1 MNLRKRTSKNL
12 LFEKP
17 HEKKITQILTLSF
30 SVLLILSLGMTGI
43 SSYFITKANIKSDF
57 IKSSSQ
63 VLSQTQK
70 YLETRNTTV
79 DITYSHMYSDNDFMK
94 LISNIPSSESTRI
107 KTSEAIMQKLKYYT
121 INNTFNLISGIT
133 FYSPYGLTSSFPD
146 IPRTISESDEEMN
159 NIKKESWYEKVID
172 MDGKPYWLAPHEE
185 KIIEGHPDSYLSS
198 ISVIRDESG
207 NNILGIL
214 KIDIKAS
221 TLNQI
226 IKNIN
231 VSENEIIMI
240 INSNKEIVAENNSS
254 LLEDQTYENIYSA
267 VENTS
272 NKSFSLNNNGTQY
285 YGTYISS
292 DSNDWK
298 YIMLVPEKE
307 LTATASNIQK
317 YTSIITIIF
326 LVIGIVITIVISNSI
341 KKPIYN
347 LIDLTRELSIGNFTT
362 NSNYYPIEELNSLN
376 ENFNVMIKKLTLMMK
391 KTKDISKDTTNTS
404 LHLANL
410 TENITQTSKE
420 ISSAM
425 EQIASASNDQVQNT
439 LDCIDAANL
448 LSNNINLIVQ
458 NVKSVIIDS
467 EKNMKI
473 VNNSKKIVSTLSDT
487 SSINNKNIANITDT
501 ISDLNDSTQNILY
514 ILNQIN
520 DITEQTNLLALN
532 ASIEAARAGESGKGF
547 AVVAD
552 EIRILSESSQKSA
565 IEINN
570 ILNTIKEKIKY
581 TLNIVNKTKLDFD
594 NETLQVQDTVKS
606 FELINNSIIH
616 TKQSMTETIATLTAI
631 EESKDKLLN
640 NMNSIESAT
649 EHNASA
655 TEEVMASMETQIA
668 SNQDISNLSQDLNL
682 KAEMLI
688 RELENFKIE

>member
-43 SSYFITKANIKSDF
+43 SSYFITKANVKSDF

>member
-43 SSYFITKANIKSDF
+43 SSYFITKANVKSDF

-231 VSENEIIMI
+231 VSENGIIMI

-254 LLEDQTYENIYSA
+254 LLEDKSYENIYSA

-298 YIMLVPEKE
+298 YVMLVPEKE

-347 LIDLTRELSIGNFTT
+347 LIDLTRELSMGNLTI
-362 NSNYYPIEELNSLN
+362 NSNNYPIKELNSLS

-420 ISSAM
+420 VSSAM

-439 LDCIDAANL
+439 LDCINAANL

-473 VNNSKKIVSTLSDT
+473 VNSSKKIVSNLSDT
-487 SSINNKNIANITDT
+487 SSINNKNISNIIDT

-570 ILNTIKEKIKY
+570 ILNAIKEKIKY

-606 FELINNSIIH
+606 FESINNSIIH

-631 EESKDKLLN
+631 EESKNKLLN
-640 NMNSIESAT
+640 NMSSIESAT

-655 TEEVMASMETQIA
+655 TEEVMASMETQTA

-688 RELENFKIE
+688 KELENFKIE

>member
-159 NIKKESWYEKVID
+159 NIKKESWYEKVIE

>member
-1 MNLRKRTSKNL
+1 MNLRKRTPKNL
-12 LFEKP
+12 LFGKQNER
-17 HEKKITQILTLSF
+17 KITQILTLSF

-43 SSYFITKANIKSDF
+43 SSYFITKANVKNDF

-79 DITYSHMYSDNDFMK
+79 DITYSHMYSDNDFMN

-133 FYSPYGLTSSFPD
+133 FYSSYGLTSSFPD

-159 NIKKESWYEKVID
+159 NIKKESWYEKVIE

-231 VSENEIIMI
+231 VSENGIIMI

-254 LLEDQTYENIYSA
+254 LLEDKSYENIYSA

-298 YIMLVPEKE
+298 YVMLVPEEE

-326 LVIGIVITIVISNSI
+326 LVIGFVITIVISNSI

-347 LIDLTRELSIGNFTT
+347 LIDLTKELSMGNFTI
-362 NSNYYPIEELNSLN
+362 NSNNYSIKELNSLS
-376 ENFNVMIKKLTLMMK
+376 ENFNVMIKKLTLMMRK
-391 KTKDISKDTTNTS
+391 AKDISIDTTNTS
-404 LHLANL
+404 LQLTNL
-410 TENITQTSKE
+410 TENMTHISKE
-420 ISSAM
+420 VSSAM

-439 LDCIDAANL
+439 LDCINAANL
-448 LSNNINLIVQ
+448 LSNNINLIVK

-467 EKNMKI
+467 EENIKI
-473 VNNSKKIVSTLSDT
+473 VNNNKTTISNLSDT
-487 SSINNKNIANITDT
+487 SSINNENISNITDT
-501 ISDLNDSTQNILY
+501 ISGLADSTQNILY
-514 ILNQIN
+514 ILNEIN

-532 ASIEAARAGESGKGF
+532 ASIEASRAGDAGKGF

-552 EIRILSESSQKSA
+552 EIRILSEKSQKSA
-565 IEINN
+565 IEINT
-570 ILNTIKEKIKY
+570 ILTTINEKIKC
-581 TLNIVNKTKLDFD
+581 TLNRVNKAKLDFD
-594 NETLQVQDTVKS
+594 KETLQVQDTVKS
-606 FELINNSIIH
+606 FESINSSIIH
-616 TKQSMTETIATLTAI
+616 TKQSMTETLSNLTAI
-631 EESKDKLLN
+631 EESKNKLLN
-640 NMNSIESAT
+640 NMNNIGSAT
-649 EHNASA
+649 EHNAAA
-655 TEEVMASMETQIA
+655 TEEVMASIESQTS
-668 SNQDISNLSQDLNL
+668 SNQDISNISKDLNL
-682 KAEMLI
+682 KAETLI
-688 RELENFKIE
+688 KELENFKIK

>member
-30 SVLLILSLGMTGI
+30 SILLILSLGMTGI

-159 NIKKESWYEKVID
+159 NIKKESWYEKVIE

-231 VSENEIIMI
+231 VSENGIIMI

-254 LLEDQTYENIYSA
+254 LLEDKSYENIYSA

-439 LDCIDAANL
+439 LDCINAANL

-473 VNNSKKIVSTLSDT
+473 VNNSKKIVSNLSDT

-570 ILNTIKEKIKY
+570 ILNAIKEKIKY

-606 FELINNSIIH
+606 FESINNSIIH

-631 EESKDKLLN
+631 EESKNKLLN
-640 NMNSIESAT
+640 NMSSIESAT

-688 RELENFKIE
+688 KELENFKIE

>member
-1 MNLRKRTSKNL
+1 MNLRKGTSKNL
-12 LFEKP
+12 PFEKK

-30 SVLLILSLGMTGI
+30 SILLILSLGMTGI

-159 NIKKESWYEKVID
+159 NIKKESWYEKVIE

-391 KTKDISKDTTNTS
+391 KTKDISKDTTNAS

>member
-1 MNLRKRTSKNL
+1 MNLRKGTSKNL
-12 LFEKP
+12 PFEKK

-30 SVLLILSLGMTGI
+30 SILLILSLGMTGI
-43 SSYFITKANIKSDF
+43 SSYFITKANVKSDF

-231 VSENEIIMI
+231 VSENGIIMI

-298 YIMLVPEKE
+298 YVMLVPEKE

-347 LIDLTRELSIGNFTT
+347 LIDLTRELSMGNLTI
-362 NSNYYPIEELNSLN
+362 NSNNYPIKELNSLS

-420 ISSAM
+420 VSSAM

-439 LDCIDAANL
+439 LDCINAANL

-570 ILNTIKEKIKY
+570 ILNAIKEKIKY

-606 FELINNSIIH
+606 FESINNSIIH

-631 EESKDKLLN
+631 EESKNKLLI
-640 NMNSIESAT
+640 NMSSIESAT

-655 TEEVMASMETQIA
+655 TEEVMASMETQTA

-688 RELENFKIE
+688 KELENFKIE

>member
-1 MNLRKRTSKNL
+1 MNLRKRTPKNL
-12 LFEKP
+12 LFGKQNER
-17 HEKKITQILTLSF
+17 KITQILTLSF

-43 SSYFITKANIKSDF
+43 SSYFITKANVKNDF

-133 FYSPYGLTSSFPD
+133 FYSSYGLTSSFPD

-159 NIKKESWYEKVID
+159 NIKKESWYEKVIE

-231 VSENEIIMI
+231 VSENGIIMI

-254 LLEDQTYENIYSA
+254 LLEDKSYENIYSA

-298 YIMLVPEKE
+298 YVMLVPEEE

-347 LIDLTRELSIGNFTT
+347 LIDLTKELSMGNFTI
-362 NSNYYPIEELNSLN
+362 NSNNYSIKELNSLS
-376 ENFNVMIKKLTLMMK
+376 ENFNVMIKKLTLMIRHA
-391 KTKDISKDTTNTS
+391 TDIAIETTNTS
-404 LHLANL
+404 LQLTSL
-410 TENITQTSKE
+410 TENMTHLSKE
-420 ISSAM
+420 VSSAM

-439 LDCIDAANL
+439 LDCINAANL
-448 LSNNINLIVQ
+448 LSNNINLIVK

-467 EKNMKI
+467 EENIKI
-473 VNNSKKIVSTLSDT
+473 VNNNKTTISNLSDT
-487 SSINNKNIANITDT
+487 SSINNENISNITDT
-501 ISDLNDSTQNILY
+501 ISGLADSTQNILY
-514 ILNQIN
+514 ILNEIN

-532 ASIEAARAGESGKGF
+532 ASIEASRAGDAGKGF

-552 EIRILSESSQKSA
+552 EIRILSEKSQKSA
-565 IEINN
+565 IEINT
-570 ILNTIKEKIKY
+570 ILTTINEKIKC
-581 TLNIVNKTKLDFD
+581 TLNRVNKAKLDFD
-594 NETLQVQDTVKS
+594 KETLQVQDTVKS
-606 FELINNSIIH
+606 FESINSSIIH
-616 TKQSMTETIATLTAI
+616 TKQSMTETLSNLTAI
-631 EESKDKLLN
+631 EESKNKLLN
-640 NMNSIESAT
+640 NMNNIGSAT
-649 EHNASA
+649 EHNAAA
-655 TEEVMASMETQIA
+655 TEEVMASIESQTS
-668 SNQDISNLSQDLNL
+668 SNQDISNISKDLNL
-682 KAEMLI
+682 KAETLI
-688 RELENFKIE
+688 KELENFKIK

>member
-1 MNLRKRTSKNL
+1 MNLRKRTPKNL
-12 LFEKP
+12 LFGKQNER
-17 HEKKITQILTLSF
+17 KITQILTLSF

-43 SSYFITKANIKSDF
+43 SSYFITKANVKNDF

-79 DITYSHMYSDNDFMK
+79 DITYSHMYSDNDFMN

-133 FYSPYGLTSSFPD
+133 FYSSYGLTSSFPD

-159 NIKKESWYEKVID
+159 NIKKESWYEKVIE

-231 VSENEIIMI
+231 VSENGIIMI

-254 LLEDQTYENIYSA
+254 LLEDKSYENIYSA

-298 YIMLVPEKE
+298 YVMLVPEEE

-347 LIDLTRELSIGNFTT
+347 LIDLTKELSMGNFTI
-362 NSNYYPIEELNSLN
+362 NSNNYSIKELNSLS
-376 ENFNVMIKKLTLMMK
+376 ENFNVMIKKLTLMMRK
-391 KTKDISKDTTNTS
+391 AKDISIDTTNTS
-404 LHLANL
+404 LQLTNL
-410 TENITQTSKE
+410 TENMTHISKE
-420 ISSAM
+420 VSSAM

-439 LDCIDAANL
+439 LDCINAANL
-448 LSNNINLIVQ
+448 LSNNINLIVK

-467 EKNMKI
+467 EENIKI
-473 VNNSKKIVSTLSDT
+473 VNNNKTTISNLSDT
-487 SSINNKNIANITDT
+487 SSINNENISNITDT
-501 ISDLNDSTQNILY
+501 ISGLADSTQNILY
-514 ILNQIN
+514 ILNEIN

-532 ASIEAARAGESGKGF
+532 ASIEASRAGDAGKGF

-552 EIRILSESSQKSA
+552 EIRILSEKSQKSA
-565 IEINN
+565 IEINT
-570 ILNTIKEKIKY
+570 ILTTINEKIKC
-581 TLNIVNKTKLDFD
+581 TLNRVNKAKLDFD
-594 NETLQVQDTVKS
+594 KETLQVQDTVKS
-606 FELINNSIIH
+606 FESINSSIIH
-616 TKQSMTETIATLTAI
+616 TKQSMTETLSNLTAI
-631 EESKDKLLN
+631 EESKNKLLN
-640 NMNSIESAT
+640 NMKNIGSAT
-649 EHNASA
+649 EHNAAA
-655 TEEVMASMETQIA
+655 TEEVMASIESQTS
-668 SNQDISNLSQDLNL
+668 SNQDISNISKDLNL
-682 KAEMLI
+682 KAETLI
-688 RELENFKIE
+688 KELENFKIK

>member
-30 SVLLILSLGMTGI
+30 SILLILSLGMTGI
-43 SSYFITKANIKSDF
+43 SSYFITKANVKSDF

-159 NIKKESWYEKVID
+159 NIKKESWYEKVIE

-231 VSENEIIMI
+231 VSENGIIMI

-298 YIMLVPEKE
+298 YVMLVPEKE

-362 NSNYYPIEELNSLN
+362 NSNYYPIKELNSLN

-473 VNNSKKIVSTLSDT
+473 VNNSKKIVSNLSDT
-487 SSINNKNIANITDT
+487 SSINNKNISNIIDT

-520 DITEQTNLLALN
+520 DITEQTNLLSLN

>member
-1 MNLRKRTSKNL
+1 MNLRKGTSKNL
-12 LFEKP
+12 PFEKK

-30 SVLLILSLGMTGI
+30 SILLILSLGMTGI

-347 LIDLTRELSIGNFTT
+347 LIDLTRELSMGNLTI
-362 NSNYYPIEELNSLN
+362 NSNNYPIKELNSLS

>member
-1 MNLRKRTSKNL
+1 MNLRKGTSKNL
-12 LFEKP
+12 PFEKK

-30 SVLLILSLGMTGI
+30 SILLILSLGMTGI

-159 NIKKESWYEKVID
+159 NIKKESWYEKVIE

>member
-1 MNLRKRTSKNL
+1 MNLRKRTPKNL
-12 LFEKP
+12 LFGKQNER
-17 HEKKITQILTLSF
+17 KITQILTLSF

-43 SSYFITKANIKSDF
+43 SSYFITKANVKNDF

-133 FYSPYGLTSSFPD
+133 FYSSYGLTSSFPD

-159 NIKKESWYEKVID
+159 NIKKESWYEKVIE

-298 YIMLVPEKE
+298 YVMLVPEEE

-326 LVIGIVITIVISNSI
+326 LVIGFVITIVISNSI

-347 LIDLTRELSIGNFTT
+347 LIDLTKELSMGNFTI
-362 NSNYYPIEELNSLN
+362 NSNNYSIKELNSLS
-376 ENFNVMIKKLTLMMK
+376 ENFNVMIKKLTLMMRK
-391 KTKDISKDTTNTS
+391 AKDISIDTTNTS
-404 LHLANL
+404 LQLTNL
-410 TENITQTSKE
+410 TENMTHISKE
-420 ISSAM
+420 VSSAM

-439 LDCIDAANL
+439 LDCINAANL
-448 LSNNINLIVQ
+448 LSNNINLIVK

-467 EKNMKI
+467 EENIKI
-473 VNNSKKIVSTLSDT
+473 VNNNKTTISNLSDT
-487 SSINNKNIANITDT
+487 SSINNENISNITDT
-501 ISDLNDSTQNILY
+501 ISGLADSTQNILY
-514 ILNQIN
+514 ILNEIN

-532 ASIEAARAGESGKGF
+532 ASIEASRAGDAGKGF

-552 EIRILSESSQKSA
+552 EIRILSEKSQKSA
-565 IEINN
+565 IEINT
-570 ILNTIKEKIKY
+570 ILTTINEKIKC
-581 TLNIVNKTKLDFD
+581 TLNRVNKAKLDFD
-594 NETLQVQDTVKS
+594 KETLQVQDTVKS
-606 FELINNSIIH
+606 FESINSSIIH
-616 TKQSMTETIATLTAI
+616 TKQSMTETLSNLTAI
-631 EESKDKLLN
+631 EESKNKLLN
-640 NMNSIESAT
+640 NMNNIGSAT
-649 EHNASA
+649 EHNAAA
-655 TEEVMASMETQIA
+655 TEEVMASIESQTS
-668 SNQDISNLSQDLNL
+668 SNQDISNISKDLNL
-682 KAEMLI
+682 KAETLI
-688 RELENFKIE
+688 KELENFKIK

>member
-43 SSYFITKANIKSDF
+43 SSYFITKANVKSDF

-231 VSENEIIMI
+231 VSENGIIMI

-254 LLEDQTYENIYSA
+254 LLEDKSYENIYSA

-298 YIMLVPEKE
+298 YVMLVPEKE

-347 LIDLTRELSIGNFTT
+347 LIDLTRELSMGNLTI
-362 NSNYYPIEELNSLN
+362 NSNNYPIKELNSLS

-420 ISSAM
+420 VSSAM

-439 LDCIDAANL
+439 LDCINAANL

-473 VNNSKKIVSTLSDT
+473 VNNSKKIVSNLSDT
-487 SSINNKNIANITDT
+487 SSINNKNISNIIDT

-570 ILNTIKEKIKY
+570 ILNAIKEKIKY

-606 FELINNSIIH
+606 FESINNSIIH

-631 EESKDKLLN
+631 EESKNKLLN
-640 NMNSIESAT
+640 NMSSIESAT

-655 TEEVMASMETQIA
+655 TEEVMASMETQTA

-688 RELENFKIE
+688 KELENFKIE